1 MVDMRSFVFAM
12 SVCICFS
19 GVERI
24 EAKVSSPVEG
34 GGSGVFCLFG
44 GDPLADRS

>member
-1 MVDMRSFVFAM
+1 MVDRRSFVFAM

-19 GVERI
+19 VERI

-34 GGSGVFCLFG
+34 GGSGVFCLLG